1 MSRASKTVV
10 TQEPEPWIG
19 KRLLITSAICFAGAI
34 VSSHYLLK
42 TRSEGNLDATGR
54 WAFVCL
60 ALYFIGMACIS
71 FPLVKRVQKRY
82 ARKRSQRRALEQE
95 IELKRKF
102 ERKKTGGKRIRG

>member
-1 MSRASKTVV
+1 MSRALKTLV
-10 TQEPEPWIG
+10 TQRPGGLIS

-54 WAFVCL
+54 WAFVGL
-60 ALYFIGMACIS
+60 VLYFIGMLCIS
-71 FPLVKRVQKRY
+71 LPLVKRVQERY
-82 ARKRSQRRALEQE
+82 ARKRAQKRALEQE

-102 ERKKTGGKRIRG
+102 ERKKSGGKRSRG